1 MLSKKDYEMIAKVI
15 NRRLSAKED
24 GLSIAN
30 FSKQYTQGRRDG
42 IASLALDIG
51 YELQNANPR
60 FNIDKWVTA
69 TTKRETN

>member
-1 MLSKKDYEMIAKVI
+1 MISKKDYEMIAKVI
-15 NRRLSAKED
+15 NRRLT
-24 GLSIAN
+24 AN
-30 FSKQYTQGRRDG
+30 VCCDG

-60 FNIDKWVTA
+60 FDIDKWVTA